1 VRRDQLS
8 NQQVKAIRAVARFS
22 YIRCFSLAC
31 AARIFF
37 CLFELSSAGRS
48 WSYRDMTMTS
58 VPTLTTGAFD
68 RRVRVSRLSFFARR
82 ETVNPG
88 DLFRQASAQQIS
100 MKPDHYDPIAAAL
113 KEDIGEGDITTD
125 FFVPETLHATGRITA
140 REKAIVA
147 GIGAAAEVFRRVD
160 PSIDIQLLRREG
172 DEVVAGDIII
182 EVRGLARSILKAER
196 VALNFLQRLCGIA
209 TLTRQFVDAVGNHP
223 AKILDTRKTTPGLRT
238 LEKAAVVAGG
248 GVNHRFGLHDM
259 VLVKDNHLATFGG
272 LSSFADRI
280 RQLRQER
287 PNICIEVEADD
298 LEQARAFAEVD
309 GIDVILLD
317 NMTPAQIREAVAL
330 RKDKVEFEASGGI
343 TLKSVKRI
351 AATGVD
357 YISIGGLTNAARAI
371 DIGLEMTQV
380 PG

>member
-1 VRRDQLS
+1 VPS
-8 NQQVKAIRAVARFS
+8 N
-22 YIRCFSLAC
+22 
-31 AARIFF
+31 
-37 CLFELSSAGRS
+37 
-48 WSYRDMTMTS
+48 
-58 VPTLTTGAFD
+58 P
-68 RRVRVSRLSFFARR
+68 
-82 ETVNPG
+82 
-88 DLFRQASAQQIS
+88 
-100 MKPDHYDPIAAAL
+100 MKPDRYDPIAAAL
-113 KEDIGEGDITTD
+113 KEDIGQGDITTD

-147 GIGAAAEVFRRVD
+147 GTGAAAEVFRRVD
-160 PSIDIQLLRREG
+160 PSVDIQLLRPEG
-172 DEVVAGDIII
+172 DEVVSSDIII

-209 TLTRQFVDAVGNHP
+209 TLTRQFVDAVGNDR
-223 AKILDTRKTTPGLRT
+223 AKILDTRKTTPGLRA

-248 GVNHRFGLHDM
+248 GVNHRFGLYDM
-259 VLVKDNHLATFGG
+259 VLIKDNHLATFGG

-280 RQLRQER
+280 HQLREER
-287 PNICIEVEADD
+287 PNIRIEVEADD

-330 RKDKVEFEASGGI
+330 RKDNIQFEASGGI
-343 TLKSVKRI
+343 TLKNVKRI

-371 DIGLEMTQV
+371 DIGLEMTHV